1 MSTSVGLPYD
11 LAVIGGGSAGIV
23 GAKTAAS
30 LGARVVLIERERTG
44 GDCLWTGCVPSKTLI
59 ASAHA
64 AAVARTAHQFGIDVG
79 PVAVDFPAIMQRVH
93 RAIAD
98 IEPLDSPAT
107 LEQAGVTVL
116 TGHARFTGEG
126 RLQVDNTVVP
136 YRRALLATGARPT
149 VPAIPGLES
158 VPYLTSDTLW
168 GVQSLPGRLVILG
181 GGSIGC
187 ELGQAFARL
196 GSEVTIVEGLPRI
209 LPREDSYASE
219 VVLASLQADGVLVH
233 TGQRAVSVSATGDGS
248 GTLII
253 TDSETT
259 TPVAFDQL
267 LVAVGRAPNTGDT
280 GLDAAG
286 VILDDRGFVVVDPM
300 LRTTNRRIWAAGDLT
315 GHPQFTHAAGV
326 HGSLAASNAVLGLRR
341 RVDLR
346 AMPRVTFTDPE
357 VAAVGATT
365 EATDLPEGL
374 RQITR
379 DHRDVDRAVT
389 DGSID
394 GFARLAVDRR
404 GRIAGATIVGPRA
417 GESLAELTLALRKR
431 LRTRDLAAT
440 IHPYPTY
447 ADGPWKVAIDD
458 MQARLSSPGT
468 RRATGLLGTLARRRV
483 RVTA

>member
-1 MSTSVGLPYD
+1 MSTTSARPYD

-64 AAVARTAHQFGIDVG
+64 AAAARTATRYGIDVG
-79 PVAVDFPAIMQRVH
+79 PVAVDFTAIMRRVQ
-93 RAIAD
+93 RAIDD
-98 IEPLDSPAT
+98 IEPLDSPAA

-126 RLQVDNTVVP
+126 RLEVNGAVVP
-136 YRRALLATGARPT
+136 YRRALLATGARPA
-149 VPAIPGLES
+149 VPGIPGLES

-168 GVQSLPGRLVILG
+168 DLQHLPGRLVVLG

-196 GSEVTIVEGLPRI
+196 GSQVTIVEGLPRI
-209 LPREDSYASE
+209 LPREDSDASE
-219 VVLASLQADGVLVH
+219 VVLRSLRADGVSVR
-233 TGQRAVSVSATGDGS
+233 TGQRAVSVTATDDDS
-248 GTLII
+248 GTLLI
-253 TDSETT
+253 TDGETT
-259 TPVAFDQL
+259 THVAFDQL

-286 VILDDRGFVVVDPM
+286 VVLDDRGFVVVDPM
-300 LRTTNRRIWAAGDLT
+300 LRTTNKRIWAAGDLT

-365 EATDLPEGL
+365 EATDLADGH
-374 RQITR
+374 RQITQN
-379 DHRDVDRAVT
+379 HRDVDRAVT
-389 DGSID
+389 DGKID
-394 GFARLAVDRR
+394 GFARLAVDGR
-404 GRIAGATIVGPRA
+404 GRIAGATLVGPRA
-417 GESLAELTLALRKR
+417 GETLAELTLAVRKR

-447 ADGPWKVAIDD
+447 ADGPWKATIDD

-468 RRATGLLGTLARRRV
+468 RRATRLLGALARRRV
-483 RVTA
+483 GVTA

>member
-1 MSTSVGLPYD
+1 
-11 LAVIGGGSAGIV
+11 
-23 GAKTAAS
+23 
-30 LGARVVLIERERTG
+30 LI
-44 GDCLWTGCVPSKTLI
+44 
-59 ASAHA
+59 
-64 AAVARTAHQFGIDVG
+64 
-79 PVAVDFPAIMQRVH
+79 
-93 RAIAD
+93 
-98 IEPLDSPAT
+98 
-107 LEQAGVTVL
+107 
-116 TGHARFTGEG
+116 
-126 RLQVDNTVVP
+126 
-136 YRRALLATGARPT
+136 
-149 VPAIPGLES
+149 
-158 VPYLTSDTLW
+158 
-168 GVQSLPGRLVILG
+168 
-181 GGSIGC
+181 
-187 ELGQAFARL
+187 
-196 GSEVTIVEGLPRI
+196 
-209 LPREDSYASE
+209 
-219 VVLASLQADGVLVH
+219 H

>member
-1 MSTSVGLPYD
+1 MALPYD

-44 GDCLWTGCVPSKTLI
+44 GDCLWTGCVPSKTLL
-59 ASAHA
+59 ASAHV

-79 PVAVDFPAIMQRVH
+79 PVAVDFPAIMRRVH

-136 YRRALLATGARPT
+136 YRRALLATGARPA

-168 GVQSLPGRLVILG
+168 GLQSLPGRLAILG

-365 EATDLPEGL
+365 GATDLPDGL

-394 GFARLAVDRR
+394 GFARLAVDSR